1 MRCVTSPSLAGKNAA
16 VDGYRIYT
24 VFFLLKMCGNWTPF
38 QLSLLIL
45 KSVKL
50 FKVLPTVYADV
61 DLRFPS
67 ASRREE

>member
-1 MRCVTSPSLAGKNAA
+1 MRCVTSPGLAEKKAA

-24 VFFLLKMCGNWTPF
+24 VCGNWTPF
-38 QLSLLIL
+38 QLSFLIL

-50 FKVLPTVYADV
+50 FKVLPTVDADV
-61 DLRFPS
+61 DLSFPS